1 MKNNNFKDIQVGE
14 YLSCTEYF
22 KVISKDANSI
32 RVSNQLGEELTVT
45 GPSYIESYH
54 SAGQFTSTVKATKHE
69 MISKLHDAKDK
80 IFTVCFEKANGEERI
95 LIGHLVSVEAHL
107 GRTKVIDVQV
117 ALGDKTEGIRLI
129 DNRTIQWIVLDNV
142 KYIAQ

>member
-1 MKNNNFKDIQVGE
+1 MKNNNFKDIQEGE

-22 KVISKDANSI
+22 KVISKDDNSI
-32 RVSNQLGEELTVT
+32 KVQNQSGEELTIT
-45 GPSYIESYH
+45 GSSYIESYH
-54 SAGQFTSTVKATKHE
+54 SAGQFYSTVKASKHE

-95 LIGHLVSVEAHL
+95 LVGHLISVEAHL
-107 GRTKVIDVQV
+107 GRTKVIDVEV
-117 ALGDKTEGIRLI
+117 PLNDPSKGIRLI
-129 DNRTIQWIVLDNV
+129 DNRTILWIVLDCK